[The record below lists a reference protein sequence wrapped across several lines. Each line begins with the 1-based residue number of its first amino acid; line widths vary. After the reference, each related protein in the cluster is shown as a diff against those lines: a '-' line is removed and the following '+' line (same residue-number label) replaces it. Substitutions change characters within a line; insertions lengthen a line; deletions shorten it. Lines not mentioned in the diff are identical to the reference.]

1 MRILVVNK
9 KVYINILEGA
19 FRMDFNEKTIDI
31 KNIYKGKI
39 IDVNL
44 HTVDLPNGKQSTREI
59 VNHPGGVAIIAY
71 RNKETI
77 LLVEQFRKPIEKVIL
92 ELPAGKI
99 EKGEDI
105 ELCGIRELEEET
117 GYKAKEFKYLG
128 KVVSSPGFCDEYIY
142 IYKADDLYKGED
154 NLGDEDEF
162 INVKEI
168 KIDRVKE
175 MIKSGEIIDAKTI
188 SALMFL

>member
-1 MRILVVNK
+1 
-9 KVYINILEGA
+9 
-19 FRMDFNEKTIDI
+19 MDFNERTVET
-31 KNIYKGKI
+31 KNIFKGKI

-44 HTVDLPNGKQSTREI
+44 HTVELPNGKKASREI

-71 RNKETI
+71 KDKDTI
-77 LLVEQFRKPIEKVIL
+77 ILVEQFRKPIEKSIL

-117 GYKAKEFKYLG
+117 GYRAKEFKYLG

-142 IYKADDLYKGED
+142 IYMAEGLYKGQD

-162 INVKEI
+162 INVREI
-168 KIDRVKE
+168 KIDKIKE

-188 SALMFL
+188 SAFMMI

>member
-1 MRILVVNK
+1 
-9 KVYINILEGA
+9 
-19 FRMDFNEKTIDI
+19 MDFNEKTVNI

-44 HTVDLPNGKQSTREI
+44 YTVELPNGKQSSREI
-59 VNHPGGVAIIAY
+59 VNHPGGVVVIAY
-71 RNKETI
+71 KDKETI
-77 LLVEQFRKPIEKVIL
+77 LLVEQFRKPIEKNIL
-92 ELPAGKI
+92 ELPAGKL

-128 KVVSSPGFCDEYIY
+128 KIVSSPGFCDEYIY
-142 IYKADDLYKGED
+142 IYKAEDLYKGED

-162 INVKEI
+162 ISVKEM
-168 KIDRVKE
+168 KVDKVKE

-188 SALMFL
+188 SAFMFL

>member
-1 MRILVVNK
+1 
-9 KVYINILEGA
+9 
-19 FRMDFNEKTIDI
+19 MDFSERTVET
-31 KNIYKGKI
+31 KNIFKGKI

-44 HTVDLPNGKQSTREI
+44 HTVELPNGKKASREI

-71 RNKETI
+71 KDKDTI
-77 LLVEQFRKPIEKVIL
+77 ILVEQFRKPIEKNIL

-117 GYKAKEFKYLG
+117 GYRAKEFKYLG

-142 IYKADDLYKGED
+142 IYMAEGLYKGQD

-162 INVKEI
+162 INVREI
-168 KIDRVKE
+168 KIDKIKE

-188 SALMFL
+188 SAFMMI

>member
-1 MRILVVNK
+1 
-9 KVYINILEGA
+9 
-19 FRMDFNEKTIDI
+19 MDFNERTVET
-31 KNIYKGKI
+31 KNIFKGKI

-44 HTVDLPNGKQSTREI
+44 HTVELPNGKKASREI

-71 RNKETI
+71 KDKDTVV
-77 LLVEQFRKPIEKVIL
+77 LVEQFRKPIEKNIL

-117 GYKAKEFKYLG
+117 GYRAKEFKYLG

-142 IYKADDLYKGED
+142 IYMAEGLYKGQD

-162 INVKEI
+162 INVREI
-168 KIDRVKE
+168 KIDKIKE

-188 SALMFL
+188 SAFMMI